1 MKLVFRLA
9 ATLGL
14 ITGVAGFGLGLVYTA
29 TKDRI
34 AAAAADETVKGLAL
48 VLPGYELDA
57 ETTQRVDDVE
67 YWVGRNREGSLG
79 YAFIAIGSGYSGEI
93 RTLVGM
99 NAQGEILGITVLSQ
113 QETPGL
119 GARVQE
125 VASKVYLWQW
135 LTGQAPKEMEPGR
148 PWFAQQFRGLK
159 AEEIEIHKGVEWQAM
174 SDQERQALREQN
186 AVSALSGA
194 TITTRAITRSIEA
207 AAAKVLS
214 AAGKGGPPPETPEAA
229 LSKP

>member
-1 MKLVFRLA
+1 VKRVFRLA
-9 ATLGL
+9 ATLGV
-14 ITGVAGFGLGLVYTA
+14 ITSVAGFGLGLVYTA

-34 AAAAADETVKGLAL
+34 AAAEASETIQGLAV
-48 VLPGYELDA
+48 VLRGYEVDA
-57 ETTQRVDDVE
+57 DAPQQVDDVE
-67 YWVGRNREGSLG
+67 YWVGRNREGALG

-99 NAQGEILGITVLSQ
+99 NAQGEILGLTVLSQ

-125 VASKVYLWQW
+125 VASHVYLWDW
-135 LTGQAPKEMEPGR
+135 LTAWAREEQPSGR
-148 PWFAQQFRGLK
+148 PWFAEQFRGLK
-159 AEEIEIHKGVEWQAM
+159 AEGIDIHKGVEWQAM
-174 SDQERQALREQN
+174 SDQERQALRERN

-214 AAGKGGPPPETPEAA
+214 AVGKGDAN
-229 LSKP
+229 